1 MAELTGTQ
9 QYGRERTDRA
19 ALVDAI
25 VKLTQVLV
33 ENSNRLSDNPLP
45 ASDNTDGSGD
55 HSIADGATTQPEE
68 SAGILAKL
76 NEQVKEWATQTRT
89 IFRNGR
95 QNLTPLS
102 IPWFRSRPNRE
113 AALLPVVQPDPMG
126 AATTSDRRVTS
137 IPLELDL
144 GVRLE
149 LWANSLCSGDL
160 ETTLRQDD
168 GTLVSGGIDLSLRDH
183 TTNGTGDPPS
193 ERHSL
198 KRARYYGDN
207 SETDPEDIDSLEQS
221 TTGAE
226 GRGG

>member
-9 QYGRERTDRA
+9 
-19 ALVDAI
+19 
-25 VKLTQVLV
+25 QVLV

-45 ASDNTDGSGD
+45 ASENTDGSGD

-68 SAGILAKL
+68 STGILAKL

-95 QNLTPLS
+95 QNLIPLS
-102 IPWFRSRPNRE
+102 IPLVQLRPNRE
-113 AALLPVVQPDPMG
+113 ATPLPVVQPNPME

-137 IPLELDL
+137 RPLDLDL
-144 GVRLE
+144 GVRLDSWATS
-149 LWANSLCSGDL
+149 LWVPKGDEYSFTGSGDL

-168 GTLVSGGIDLSLRDH
+168 GTLVSGSIDLSLRDH

-198 KRARYYGDN
+198 KRTRYHGDN
-207 SETDPEDIDSLEQS
+207 SETDPEDIDCLEQS